1 MEESREQWSSK
12 IGFILSTAGA
22 AIGLGAIWK
31 FPYVTGMN
39 GGGAFFLLFVLFTI
53 FVGLPMLISEFIIGR
68 GAGREAV
75 AAYDHLARKSSWRLI
90 GRLGVIGCFL
100 LLSVDGV
107 VGGWLV

>member
-1 MEESREQWSSK
+1 MEGSREQWSSK

-39 GGGAFFLLFVLFTI
+39 GGGAVFLIFVLFTI

-68 GAGREAV
+68 GGGRGAV
-75 AAYDHLARKSSWRLI
+75 SAYDHVAAKSSWRII
-90 GRLGVIGCFL
+90 GGRGGVRCC
-100 LLSVDGV
+100 LSVS
-107 VGGWLV
+107 

>member
-1 MEESREQWSSK
+1 MAESREQWSSK

-39 GGGAFFLLFVLFTI
+39 GGGACFLIFVLFTI
-53 FVGLPMLISEFIIGR
+53 FIGLPRLISEFIIGR

-75 AAYDHLARKSSWRLI
+75 SAYDDLARKSSWRII
-90 GRLGVIGCFL
+90 GRLGVIVCFL
-100 LLSVDGV
+100 LLSFYSV
-107 VGGWLV
+107 VV